1 MSMSYSTTTVSRR
14 RFMVKANRPGKSQS
28 TPARSSPDA
37 ADSSSSSSSGA
48 DSASG
53 DDSGFSAGRA
63 SSPELFLRTS
73 YRRPLRV
80 APTPWWKNWLAVT
93 LVNAMVVAAVGGLYV
108 WANGADSDESGAYVP
123 RRLTARPPST
133 INTRSAESSPAA
145 PAPLAKARQAADS
158 SAVDEIDRALRDGS
172 RKVILPT
179 NVAGNCSIGGS
190 DSKDFGRCLAENGAR
205 AQ

>member
-1 MSMSYSTTTVSRR
+1 MSYTITTVSRR
-14 RFMVKANRPGKSQS
+14 RFMVKAKKAGKSQS
-28 TPARSSPDA
+28 TPPPGRADDAASSAGSADS
-37 ADSSSSSSSGA
+37 ADSSA
-48 DSASG
+48 A
-53 DDSGFSAGRA
+53 RA

-93 LVNAMVVAAVGGLYV
+93 LVNAVVVAAVGGLYV
-108 WANGADSDESGAYVP
+108 WANGADSDASSSYVP

-133 INTRSAESSPAA
+133 INTRSAESSSVA
-145 PAPLAKARQAADS
+145 PAPLAEASQVANS
-158 SAVDEIDRALRDGS
+158 SAIDDIDRALRDGS
-172 RKVILPT
+172 RKVILPA
-179 NVAGNCSIGGS
+179 NVAGNCRIGGS

>member
-1 MSMSYSTTTVSRR
+1 MSYTITTVSRR
-14 RFMVKANRPGKSQS
+14 RFMVKAKKTGKSQS
-28 TPARSSPDA
+28 TPAPSRSDDA
-37 ADSSSSSSSGA
+37 GSSAGSA
-48 DSASG
+48 DSA
-53 DDSGFSAGRA
+53 DSSAGRA

-108 WANGADSDESGAYVP
+108 WANGADSGESGAYVP
-123 RRLTARPPST
+123 RRLTARSPST

-145 PAPLAKARQAADS
+145 PVSLAKARQAADS

-179 NVAGNCSIGGS
+179 NVAGNCRIGGS